1 MSLLPELPRC
11 CEHRP
16 PICADDQ
23 EEQLNKFLDA
33 YTLRARLAPAVI
45 AAAPAFAFIA
55 LLISWSSLSLSNAI
69 ATIGLAVLLFA
80 LSDFA
85 RSRGKRIE
93 PQVFD
98 ALGGKPSVTILRH
111 SDATFDG
118 ASKQRYLAFLGDKVG
133 ETPPSES
140 TEQREPSAADAFY
153 ERCGTWL
160 RENTRNAKKFAI
172 LFNENVTYG
181 YRRNLFALKWPA
193 LALNLTVAASCIA
206 IFLAAP
212 LAPFVDSKSRV
223 FVVLA
228 VAAIHALYIGF
239 GVTRSGL
246 EDAANLSLPRRFA
259 GVLTRVGIA
268 GRFEHRRRRTNASM
282 DQRHVFHRPS
292 DRGSFESPDRSERFR
307 RPRFKGRLV

>member
-1 MSLLPELPRC
+1 M
-11 CEHRP
+11 
-16 PICADDQ
+16 I
-23 EEQLNKFLDA
+23 KFLDA

-55 LLISWSSLSLSNAI
+55 LLISWSSLSLSNVI
-69 ATIGLAVLLFA
+69 ATIGLAVVLFA

-98 ALGGKPSVTILRH
+98 ALGGKPSVTMLRY
-111 SDATFDG
+111 SDATFDA
-118 ASKQRYLAFLGDKVG
+118 ASKQRYLGFLGEKVG

-140 TEQREPSAADAFY
+140 AEQREPSAADEFY

-193 LALNLTVAASCIA
+193 LALNLTVVASCIA

-212 LAPFVDSKSRV
+212 APFVDSKSRV

-246 EDAANLSLPRRFA
+246 EDAARTYARQLILSCETFLA
-259 GVLTRVGIA
+259 KQSKHAAEKKSGA
-268 GRFEHRRRRTNASM
+268 GRRNA
-282 DQRHVFHRPS
+282 
-292 DRGSFESPDRSERFR
+292 
-307 RPRFKGRLV
+307 